1 LETLLIVLA
10 VLAVVAL
17 AGAGFIMA
25 RRRSALEV
33 EPGTPA
39 PPIVKA
45 PSAVQSL
52 RARLGK
58 TRRALG
64 GAVGTLLRRGEFD
77 ADMWTDLEDTLVA
90 SDVGVAAAT
99 TVVERV
105 RAASPTTPDEARI
118 ALERELI
125 DLFAGKDRSLHR
137 STQPSVVLVVGVNGS
152 GKTTSIAKLAA
163 QIQRQG
169 SSVILGA
176 ADTFRAA
183 ADQQLR
189 TWADRVGVD
198 VVTGKQGADPASVAF
213 EAYQRAKTEGLD
225 VVLVDTAGRL
235 QTKANLMDELTKVA
249 RVLEREAGSIDEV
262 LLVLDGTTGQNGIA
276 QAKGFSS
283 AVTISGIVLTKLDG
297 TAKGGVA
304 VAVEQELGIPVKYI
318 GVGEG
323 IDDLIEFHPDE
334 FVDALLGA

>member
-10 VLAVVAL
+10 VLAIVAL
-17 AGAGFIMA
+17 AGAGLLVA
-25 RRRSALEV
+25 RRRTSVEV
-33 EPGTPA
+33 EPTPPK
-39 PPIVKA
+39 PPAVTG
-45 PSAVQSL
+45 PTAVQSL

-64 GAVGTLLRRGEFD
+64 GAVGSLLRRGDFD
-77 ADMWTDLEDTLVA
+77 TALWSDLEDTLVA
-90 SDVGVAAAT
+90 ADVGVAAAT
-99 TVVERV
+99 LVVGKV

-125 DLFAGKDRSLHR
+125 GLFAGKDRSLHHR
-137 STQPSVVLVVGVNGS
+137 TQPSVVLVVGVNGS

-163 QIQRQG
+163 QIQRSG

-189 TWADRVGVD
+189 TWASRVGVD
-198 VVTGKQGADPASVAF
+198 VVTGNQGADPASVAF
-213 EAYQRAKTEGLD
+213 EAFQKAKNEGLD

-235 QTKANLMDELTKVA
+235 QTKANLMDELAKVA
-249 RVLEREAGSIDEV
+249 RVLEREAGAIDEV

-276 QAKGFSS
+276 QAKGFSA
-283 AVTISGIVLTKLDG
+283 AVEISGIVLTKLDG

-323 IDDLIEFHPDE
+323 IDDLIEFHPEE